1 MVGIW
6 FMVLVAAFI
15 AAGVLAQL
23 GWELDPMHTV
33 RRLIRRGRSRGD

>member
-6 FMVLVAAFI
+6 FMLLVAAFI

-23 GWELDPMHTV
+23 GWEPDPMHTV
-33 RRLIRRGRSRGD
+33 RRVLRRRRSREN